1 VDLLDRPCP
10 RRAGQQANSSARARF
25 VRGMDWNTRPRPV
38 GDPRKSQAGRGA
50 SVLLPWNTHPDWFGQ
65 PVPGGRTGAARAPV
79 PILRSRAVNIAASA
93 SVGEAAGVGPPPRF
107 EAPVTEARQ
116 RNRQPRKRS
125 SVGSRRPELGAWLAC
140 GICCYPVD
148 CRSVIFT
155 YKF

>member
-93 SVGEAAGVGPPPRF
+93 SVGEAAGVGPPR
-107 EAPVTEARQ
+107 V
-116 RNRQPRKRS
+116 
-125 SVGSRRPELGAWLAC
+125 SRRQSPRHGNATGNREKGVPWA
-140 GICCYPVD
+140 VD
-148 CRSVIFT
+148 DQNSAHGWRVVVVVT
-155 YKF
+155 L